1 MKVLIGH
8 FTTESN
14 ANIPLKNTIKNY
26 ELAFGDEVIA
36 RMKVK
41 EVFERNNIEIIPIV
55 YAGGGPSGVIEKNTF
70 EYIESIFI
78 NCVKQHL
85 HEIDGIYLWL
95 HGASYVEEIG
105 SGDHHIIKEIRKI
118 VGPYL
123 PIAVSCDPHGNLTKE
138 YVESLQIIRS
148 FRESP
153 HTDMV
158 ETYQRVASM
167 LCDLLNHR
175 ENIYPEYIK
184 LPLILGGE
192 QSVSTDEPVLSIN
205 KYMNELEKDDRI
217 RSASWHVG
225 YLRHDCPEAGCGIVV
240 VPATENDIEYCEQK
254 ADELAKYVWD
264 KRHEFHYT
272 GYTAEPEKAL
282 EDVLKFNG
290 KPCVITDSGDNTTSG
305 AKGWNTTILR
315 QILACK
321 SDKTF
326 LIASIND
333 PSCEAYLEKQE
344 IGSVCHIDLGVGV
357 DELNAPVP
365 LDVKVLY
372 KGEVVNPV
380 ALGNDDLYKV
390 TGQCVTV
397 HVENTN
403 IDIVV
408 ANNHKSYQGQLQFK
422 KAGIEDWKEYDCV
435 VVKQGYIFPE
445 LKANAAFYVMSLTD
459 GPTPQNTAKIPFKLI
474 MRPMYPIDNI

>member
-225 YLRHDCPEAGCGIVV
+225 YLRHDCAEAGCGVV
-240 VPATENDIEYCEQK
+240 VIPQRQEDQLYARQK
-254 ADELAKYVWD
+254 CKELAEFVWN

-272 GYTAEPEKAL
+272 GITASL
-282 EDVLKFNG
+282 DDSIDMTINCDG
-290 KPCVITDSGDNTTSG
+290 KPFVLCDSGDNTTSG
-305 AKGWNTTILR
+305 ATGYNTYVLKQFLNINKKIL
-315 QILACK
+315 
-321 SDKTF
+321 F
-326 LIASIND
+326 ASICD
-333 PSCEAYLEKQE
+333 PNTYSKLKDCSINEDINIE
-344 IGSVCHIDLGVGV
+344 LGM
-357 DELNAPVP
+357 NI
-365 LDVKVLY
+365 
-372 KGEVVNPV
+372 
-380 ALGNDDLYKV
+380 DDLSKPVNLYVRVISKGDV
-390 TGQCVTV
+390 IRVANLGSNENTRMGDCVV
-397 HVENTN
+397 LNIINTN
-403 IDIVV
+403 IDIIIT
-408 ANNHKSYQGQLQFK
+408 NHRQSYCHNIQFE
-422 KAGIEDWKEYDCV
+422 KAGIKDWTDYNIV

-445 LKANAAFYVMSLTD
+445 LKKECHSYVMALTLGSTIQD
-459 GPTPQNTAKIPFKLI
+459 TKNIKYRLI
-474 MRPMYPIDNI
+474 SRPMYPIDEI